1 MKTRSNVLSTGI
13 CFVVITCAIA
23 AFGGLGL
30 AIIRMLA
37 GAAENASVTV
47 LSFP

>member
-13 CFVVITCAIA
+13 CLVVIAGAMA
-23 AFGGLGL
+23 AFGGIGL

-37 GAAENASVTV
+37 GAADSASVTI
-47 LSFP
+47 LPFP